1 MEWNGLTDEWTN
13 EYNGELEERRRI
25 LKVRNLKVAEDAM

>member
-1 MEWNGLTDEWTN
+1 MDERMD